1 MPGRTGSDRLVSGR
15 SSVRSRPPA
24 PRLTSAVAQPPV
36 LVAAIYDVL
45 PLEARLDRV
54 ALIDSATG
62 ELWPVS
68 ASP

>member
-1 MPGRTGSDRLVSGR
+1 
-15 SSVRSRPPA
+15 
-24 PRLTSAVAQPPV
+24 V
-36 LVAAIYDVL
+36 LAAAIYDVL